1 MEKSLCAH
9 CIHCCEVKYGG
20 FMCDNGGYLENKSV
34 NDGCKYFENDVDKFN
49 DNIKKAKESV
59 ITKKKW
65 LKLYD
70 YIDVKINEC
79 VNVFRDRYNGVDI
92 SPYEHVENESRKVYF
107 SIQSIMI
114 ELTSYPT
121 TYQHAWS
128 SLATKLTEL
137 GKSDNDTKN
146 HVIDSVLSKMKEIER
161 MEDD

>member
-65 LKLYD
+65 
-70 YIDVKINEC
+70 
-79 VNVFRDRYNGVDI
+79 
-92 SPYEHVENESRKVYF
+92 
-107 SIQSIMI
+107 
-114 ELTSYPT
+114 
-121 TYQHAWS
+121 
-128 SLATKLTEL
+128 
-137 GKSDNDTKN
+137 
-146 HVIDSVLSKMKEIER
+146 IDSKKDLICFMKYFLIFGTKEEQ
-161 MEDD
+161 